1 MALVKR
7 TKKKQDRPEL
17 QMAPMIDCVFLLLI
31 FFMVTSILKV
41 PPPFNVAMAEST
53 TRHDFPYKKFN
64 VYVSADGRLAVD
76 DQEMQSLDDL
86 ELFLAAHEHQISTL
100 IIKADRRA
108 KHGIVID
115 IMERAKRRFSK
126 PEGQEIALAVSSLG
140 E

>member
-1 MALVKR
+1 MAMNLR
-7 TKKKQDRPEL
+7 KKKKADTVIP
-17 QMAPMIDCVFLLLI
+17 MAPMIDCVFQLLI
-31 FFMVTSILKV
+31 FFMVTSILRV
-41 PPPFNVAMAEST
+41 PPPFNVALAEST
-53 TRHDFPYKKFN
+53 TRHDFPYKKYD
-64 VYVSADGRLAVD
+64 VYISADGRLAVD

-108 KHGIVID
+108 KHGLVID
-115 IMERAKRRFSK
+115 IMERAQRRFSK

>member
-7 TKKKQDRPEL
+7 TRKKQETEL
-17 QMAPMIDCVFLLLI
+17 QMAPMIDCVFQLLI

-41 PPPFNVAMAEST
+41 PPPFNVALADST

-64 VYVSADGRLAVD
+64 VYVSADGRIAID
-76 DQEMQSLDDL
+76 DQEMLTMDDM

-100 IIKADRRA
+100 IIKADRRV
-108 KHGIVID
+108 KHGVVID

-126 PEGQEIALAVSSLG
+126 PEGQEIALAVS
-140 E
+140 EKM